1 MPIGL
6 FDHAEFAVFEVS
18 LGPGD
23 RLLLHSDGFTEATAP
38 DGAMLD
44 NDGLAGLVGGLSG
57 VAGEAFLETLVWQLT
72 DFAGTTDFDDD
83 VSAGLVEYS
92 GPDGAA

>member
-1 MPIGL
+1 MAQIDFRQP
-6 FDHAEFAVFEVS
+6 
-18 LGPGD
+18 
-23 RLLLHSDGFTEATAP
+23 LL
-38 DGAMLD
+38 LD

-57 VAGEAFLETLVWQLT
+57 VAGEAFLETLVWQLS

-83 VSAGLVEYS
+83 VSAVLVEFS